1 MIHSTTPWRRQSCGS
16 HVTQDTPT
24 SVVETG
30 PAILGLFYWLA
41 DDSSPS
47 GRGTE
52 GEPVLPCTS
61 GSITHSAKT
70 HVRYCTCTE
79 PVSKSHVS
87 ILFFFAIVVFLAPC
101 SEVLKQPPSLLAATH
116 LGLLRFNAH
125 TLELLEYLD
134 FRGMSRCVG
143 TVYR

>member
-1 MIHSTTPWRRQSCGS
+1 MIHSTTPRRHQSCES

-41 DDSSPS
+41 DDSSSS
-47 GRGTE
+47 GQDRE
-52 GEPVLPCTS
+52 GESVLPSTS
-61 GSITHSAKT
+61 ISIAHNAKS
-70 HVRYCTCTE
+70 HVRYCAHTYPVTE
-79 PVSKSHVS
+79 SHFLTLIVLLVS
-87 ILFFFAIVVFLAPC
+87 C

-134 FRGMSRCVG
+134 FRGVSR
-143 TVYR
+143 

>member
-1 MIHSTTPWRRQSCGS
+1 MIHSTTPWRHQSCES

-30 PAILGLFYWLA
+30 PAILGLIYWLA
-41 DDSSPS
+41 DDSSPI
-47 GRGTE
+47 GQDKE
-52 GEPVLPCTS
+52 GESVLPCTS
-61 GSITHSAKT
+61 VSIAPNAKS
-70 HVRYCTCTE
+70 HVRYCAYT
-79 PVSKSHVS
+79 VSESH
-87 ILFFFAIVVFLAPC
+87 FLALVVLVPC

-134 FRGMSRCVG
+134 FRGVSR
-143 TVYR
+143 

>member
-30 PAILGLFYWLA
+30 LAILGLFYWLA

-47 GRGTE
+47 GQDRE
-52 GEPVLPCTS
+52 GEPVLPCNS

-70 HVRYCTCTE
+70 HVRYCACTD
-79 PVSKSHVS
+79 PVSKSHMS
-87 ILFFFAIVVFLAPC
+87 IFSAIVVFLAPC

-134 FRGMSRCVG
+134 FRGMLRCVG
-143 TVYR
+143 GVYR

>member
-16 HVTQDTPT
+16 HVTQDMST

-41 DDSSPS
+41 DNSSPS

-79 PVSKSHVS
+79 PVSKSHMS
-87 ILFFFAIVVFLAPC
+87 ILFFAIVVFLAPC